1 MENLCVDGESSPSV
15 RRFSVNYFNYC
26 KGLEARL
33 SLAAQNTWDQV
44 LGRIEEQV
52 SAHSYSTWF
61 KPTRFHT
68 EDDAS
73 VTVRV
78 PNRWFAEW
86 LETNYSAMIQ
96 DCLRAVARPG
106 LNVRFLADAIEAEK
120 TNANPVLQEAPAT
133 PVMPDPMP
141 GAKLNPKYSFE
152 SFVVSSCNQFAH
164 AAAMAVAEQP
174 SSAYNP
180 LYIYGGVGLG
190 KTHLMQAIGNLMVRR
205 GRTVMRYISSE
216 TFMNELIN
224 AIRFKKTLEFKERY
238 RTVDVL
244 LIDDVQFLA
253 GKERTQEEFF
263 HTFNALYDAQKQIVI
278 TSDVPPRDIP
288 QLEERLRSRF
298 EWGLIADIQP
308 PDLETKIAI
317 LRKKAEREG
326 ADLPDDV
333 SLFIASN
340 CGANIRELEGAYN
353 KVVAYASIA
362 GQAISL
368 ESAKATLRDLLV
380 SESPAATVDSIMK
393 HVSNYYNL
401 SVSRLKSKN
410 NARQVAFPRQVAM
423 YLCKQLTR
431 CSLPEIGRRFGGK
444 HHSTVI
450 HAVQKIEKK
459 RGDEPDFNKL
469 IDGFLQSLQ

>member
-1 MENLCVDGESSPSV
+1 MPVTTE
-15 RRFSVNYFNYC
+15 
-26 KGLEARL
+26 
-33 SLAAQNTWDQV
+33 NTWDQV

-52 SAHSYSTWF
+52 SAHSFSTWF
-61 KPTRFHT
+61 KPTRFDA

-106 LNVRFLADAIEAEK
+106 LNVQYVAAAEK
-120 TNANPVLQEAPAT
+120 QATQSQAPVSGSGRQEPSATVAPYA
-133 PVMPDPMP
+133 
-141 GAKLNPKYSFE
+141 GAKLNPKYKFD

-164 AAAMAVAEQP
+164 AAAIAVAEQP
-174 SSAYNP
+174 SSSYNP
-180 LYIYGGVGLG
+180 LYVYGGVGLG
-190 KTHLMQAIGNLMVRR
+190 KTHLMQAIGNLLVGR
-205 GRTVMRYISSE
+205 GKTVMRYISSE

-224 AIRFKKTLEFKERY
+224 AIRFDKTFEFKERY
-238 RTVDVL
+238 RNVDVL

-288 QLEERLRSRF
+288 KLEERLRSRF

-326 ADLPDDV
+326 SQLPDDV
-333 SLFIASN
+333 GLFIASN

-362 GQAISL
+362 GQEISL
-368 ESAKATLRDLLV
+368 EGAKRTLRDLLV

-401 SVSRLKSKN
+401 SVSGLKSKN
-410 NARQVAFPRQVAM
+410 NARQISFPRQVAM

-450 HAVQKIEKK
+450 HAIQKIEKK
-459 RGDEPDFNKL
+459 RRDEPDFNKL
-469 IDGFLQSLQ
+469 MDGFMQSLQ